1 MNSRERVLTALD
13 HQEPDRVPID
23 LGGSAVTSIA
33 IPTYAAL
40 RDHLALPKK
49 SIETLETVQQIAV
62 VDDDVLDLF
71 GVDVIPVFANP
82 PAGYQPE
89 FVDEADGGKAFQ
101 DEFGATLRRPKSSC
115 YYDWREFPLREPSLE
130 ALERM
135 PWPDPADPARYRGLR
150 QRVKQL
156 RASTERAIFSAAPC
170 GHDLFNQL
178 LRVRGMAEGLMDL
191 VANPEFAEA
200 FFERLTST
208 IITAQQCFLA
218 EVGDL
223 IDIHF
228 TADDL
233 TGQTGPLISP
243 AVYRRMIKPRW
254 ARIIEAIKA
263 RTKAKI
269 FYHSCGALGMFLPDL
284 IEIGVDIINPV
295 QVSASGMET
304 AELKKKYGKNL
315 SFWGGGCDTQSVLS
329 RGTLDDVRAE
339 ARRRIRDLAPGGGFV
354 FNPVHNIQPHV
365 PAANVATLFME
376 AKKYGKYPIR
386 DDSSCS

>member
-1 MNSRERVLTALD
+1 MNSRERVLTALG

-40 RDHLALPKK
+40 REHLGLPKT
-49 SIETLETVQQIAV
+49 SVETLETVQQIAV

-82 PAGYQPE
+82 PAGYQPV
-89 FVDEADGGKAFQ
+89 FVEDADGCKSFQ

-115 YYDWREFPLREPSLE
+115 YYDWREFPLAEPSLE
-130 ALERM
+130 ALAKM
-135 PWPDPADPARYRGLR
+135 PWPDPARYRGLR
-150 QRVKQL
+150 ERVQRL
-156 RASTERAIFSAAPC
+156 RAGTERAIFSAAPC

-200 FFERLTST
+200 FLERLTQT

-263 RTKAKI
+263 CTKAKI
-269 FYHSCGALGMFLPDL
+269 FYHSCGAVRTFLPDL

-295 QVSASGMET
+295 QVSASGMDT

-315 SFWGGGCDTQSVLS
+315 SFWGGGCDTQSVLL
-329 RGTLDDVRAE
+329 RATPEEVRAE

-354 FNPVHNIQPHV
+354 FNPVHNIQPFV
-365 PAANVATLFME
+365 PAANVAAMFQE
-376 AKKYGKYPIR
+376 ALSFGKYPIAVE
-386 DDSSCS
+386 